1 MQTLI
6 LKILIV
12 ILIPVYSWSQTANN
26 QVNRADSLFKAKQF
40 TQSYALYNSIL
51 TKGNYSP
58 AMLLKM
64 AYIQDGLNHPAL
76 CLYYLNLYHKATDD
90 YQAVT
95 KMEDI
100 AAKHRLEGYQSSDSS
115 QALIL
120 IQKNANQIMLILST
134 LVFLLFAVVIYQKR
148 KNFNLLLSGVLLFLF
163 CCLLMAVTNWTGKP
177 NLAIISQ
184 SSTYLMSGPS
194 SGSSVIAI
202 INEGHRVEVEGKKDV
217 WLKIQWKDKD
227 AFVKESSVIPVI
239 L

>member
-1 MQTLI
+1 MQTQI

-12 ILIPVYSWSQTANN
+12 ILIPFCSWSQSANN

-51 TKGNYSP
+51 KEGNYSP

-76 CLYYLNLYHKATDD
+76 CLYYLNLYYKATDD

-100 AAKHRLEGYQSSDSS
+100 AAKNRLEGYQSSDTS
-115 QALIL
+115 QALLL
-120 IQKNANQIMLILST
+120 IQKKADQIMFGLST
-134 LVFLLFAVVIYQKR
+134 LVFFLLAVMIYQKR
-148 KNFNLLLSGVLLFLF
+148 KKFNLVLSGVLLFLF
-163 CCLLMAVTNWTGKP
+163 CCLLIAITNWTGKP
-177 NLAIISQ
+177 SLAIISQ

>member
-1 MQTLI
+1 MQTKI

-12 ILIPVYSWSQTANN
+12 ILIPFTSWSQTANN

-40 TQSYALYNSIL
+40 TQSYALYHSTL
-51 TKGNYSP
+51 KEGNYSP

-100 AAKHRLEGYQSSDSS
+100 ATKNRLEGYQSSNTS
-115 QALIL
+115 QALLL
-120 IQKNANQIMLILST
+120 IQKNADQIMLVLST
-134 LVFLLFAVVIYQKR
+134 LVLLLFAVMIYQKR
-148 KNFNLLLSGVLLFLF
+148 KKFSLLLSGILLFLF
-163 CCLLMAVTNWTGKP
+163 CCLLMAVTNWSSKP
-177 NLAIISQ
+177 SLAIITQ

-227 AFVKESSVIPVI
+227 AFVKESCVIPV
-239 L
+239 LL